1 MDHGLV
7 QNCLD
12 AMMPQVLT
20 VDFLFLWNMIMVWW
34 AISVNLVLIYLGQIN
49 LLKIKLI
56 IFFTNIMTMYNL
68 PKKLYTKIS

>member
-34 AISVNLVLIYLGQIN
+34 AISVNLVLIYLDQIN